1 MATQKRTVSDE
12 ARAAGDPAPNETRLD
27 TDVETPST
35 VVPGDAPADTKDP
48 AERAVSVAPQP
59 SEDALLAGT
68 VNAVLPVPEGAVVTP
83 GPSDWQKINASEA
96 PAAAQRVEEYPVARP
111 DGTVVTV
118 RHNLDTGKTEVV

>member
-1 MATQKRTVSDE
+1 MATQKRNVSDE

-59 SEDALLAGT
+59 SDDALLAGT
-68 VNAVLPVPEGAVVTP
+68 VNAVLPEGAVITP
-83 GPSDWQKINASEA
+83 GPSDWQKINPEEA
-96 PAAAQRVEEYPVARP
+96 PAAQRVEEYPVARP

>member
-1 MATQKRTVSDE
+1 MATQKRPVSDE

-27 TDVETPST
+27 TTVETPST

-59 SEDALLAGT
+59 SDDTLLAGT
-68 VNAVLPVPEGAVVTP
+68 VNAP
-83 GPSDWQKINASEA
+83 GPSDWQKINPEEA
-96 PAAAQRVEEYPVARP
+96 PADSQRVEEYPVARP